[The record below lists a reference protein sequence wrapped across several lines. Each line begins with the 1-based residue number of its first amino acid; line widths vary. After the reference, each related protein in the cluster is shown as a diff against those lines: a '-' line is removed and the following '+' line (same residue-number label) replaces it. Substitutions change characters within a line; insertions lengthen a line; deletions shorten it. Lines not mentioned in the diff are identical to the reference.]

1 MVDHAR
7 SDDPAVQAQL
17 DRFAQLSPGRDIL
30 GLERIDLLLEA
41 IGNPHLKLPP
51 VLHVAGTNG
60 KGSTCA
66 FLRAAIEGAGLTAHA
81 YTSPH
86 LVRFNERIRV
96 AGSLIEDAQLAS
108 VLAEV
113 LYAAEAADIGPSFFE
128 ATTAAAFL
136 AFSRTPADAAIIE
149 VGLGGRL
156 DATNIIPAPIVTGI
170 AQLGLDH
177 EAFLLDP
184 ENGPGYPPLERIG
197 FEKASIAKSGA
208 PLVTMAYPKAVMA
221 RVAEVAAGVGAP
233 LVAQTQ
239 GWDCAAQQGQ
249 LHYSDTHGALVV
261 PLPRLPG
268 QHQCTNAGLAIAML
282 RHQSVLNIPEAAYQ
296 VAMGAAHWP
305 ARLQLLTPGP
315 LTEHLPEADEIWL
328 DGGHNPNAAEMIASF
343 FQSRG
348 QASSKPDIILGMLAN
363 KNVRT
368 FLQILAPVVRSVTA
382 VPILGHEHHSPKAI
396 MTMATD
402 AGIGETYAA
411 PDVAAALNQLATAR
425 TGEKPRVAI
434 LGSLYLAG
442 LVLQANGQLPD

>member
-1 MVDHAR
+1 MADHAR

-30 GLERIDLLLEA
+30 GLERIALLLAA

-66 FLRAAIEGAGLTAHA
+66 FLRAVIEGAGLTAHA

-96 AGSLIEDAQLAS
+96 AGTLINDAQLS
-108 VLAEV
+108 SILAEV
-113 LYAAEAADIGPSFFE
+113 LDAAEAADIGPSFFE

-136 AFSRTPADAAIIE
+136 AFSQTPADATIVE

-156 DATNIIPAPIVTGI
+156 DATNIIPDPIVTGI

-184 ENGPGYPPLERIG
+184 ENGPAYPPLERIG
-197 FEKASIAKSGA
+197 FEKASIAKFGA
-208 PLVTMAYPKAVMA
+208 PLVTMAYPKAVAA
-221 RVAEVAAGVGAP
+221 RVAEVAVSVGAP

-239 GWDCAAQQGQ
+239 GWDCATEQGQ
-249 LHYSDTHGALVV
+249 LHYRDAHGTLAL

-296 VAMGAAHWP
+296 VAMGAASWP
-305 ARLQLLTPGP
+305 ARLQLLAPGP
-315 LTEHLPEADEIWL
+315 LTEHLPEAEEIWL

-343 FQSRG
+343 FERKSTG
-348 QASSKPDIILGMLAN
+348 STKPDIILGMLAN
-363 KNVRT
+363 KNART
-368 FLQILAPVVRSVTA
+368 FLQILAPVARSITA
-382 VPILGHEHHSPKAI
+382 VPISGHEHHSPEAL
-396 MTMATD
+396 MAMAT
-402 AGIGETYAA
+402 AVGIGETYAA
-411 PDVAAALNQLATAR
+411 PDVEAALNQLATAR

-442 LVLQANGQLPD
+442 LVLQANAQLPD